1 MSVNMIKLVVE
12 TKSRSK
18 RVFEIEDDEKVFY
31 CYEVEEAFKE
41 GTPLYIKGVFFNTP
55 NITLVEFQLED

>member
-1 MSVNMIKLVVE
+1 MIKLVVE

-18 RVFEIEDDEKVFY
+18 RVFEIEHDELEFY
-31 CYEVEEAFKE
+31 CDEVYKAFKE
-41 GTPLYIKGVFFNTP
+41 GIPLCIEGVFFNTP

>member
-1 MSVNMIKLVVE
+1 MIKLVVE

-41 GTPLYIKGVFFNTP
+41 GTPFVH
-55 NITLVEFQLED
+55 